1 MQHDRRLIR
10 EAEKREERRI
20 VLLLALWARHDP
32 DGKES
37 ANGRR

>member
-10 EAEKREERRI
+10 EAEKREERR
-20 VLLLALWARHDP
+20 VFLLRALQARHDP

-37 ANGRR
+37 ADERR